1 LASGFTVTYAHHFL
15 INGKRG
21 KALYGLLYTIIL
33 ATIFTA
39 LQGVEYSVSSFTISD
54 GAFGSCFY
62 FGTGLILAP
71 ILKSICMKIKISNYS
86 TVKAQDKRSN
96 PINSTSNLNPN
107 WIIGFC
113 NAFTKG
119 VKHFSTKRSCSNNQ
133 LSLVVWGINLN
144 SSLGNGRIT
153 NQENSMIKLPPYQK
167 SIIIGLI
174 LSDGWLSFPAKRSN
188 YPRLG
193 FKQSLSHSTYVWFVF
208 NILSPYCNTGPK
220 LVSNVKVDKIHYA
233 LGLFTRSLTC
243 FIELHSLFYLK
254 GVKVIPQNIYDLL
267 TPVALAHLIM
277 GDGNALHHGLIICTN
292 SYSIQDVVKLMNV
305 LMIRYGLEC
314 TMTLKKQNQKV
325 EYMIYIRQNS
335 MSLLRSIVKPY
346 LCSSMLYKLDNSKVY
361 PTTKCSVIKEFRQ
374 KRLYSTINTQKEINP
389 YWVTG
394 FADAKSSFSVRIA
407 KDEKRFKSLRI
418 APIFTIELH
427 EKDFDLLKQ
436 INAFFTVGTI
446 IKRVKNGNPSVIYW
460 VQSTKA
466 LKDVIIPHF
475 NKYNLL
481 TQKREDFRMFSL
493 VVDILYNGQHKTE
506 EGLNKILSYKASISK
521 GLSKSLLDM
530 FPDIIPV
537 ARNLILSTKDFN
549 PFWVAGFVDGEGC
562 FYVKTSKTHSG
573 YRVSPYFYIAQHIR
587 DIDLLENLVIYLNC
601 GLVETVKTR
610 PTQSSY
616 VVYKFNDITNK
627 IIPFFEKY
635 SLRGNKLLD
644 FYDFKKVV
652 NIVGEI
658 NKYDEHSATLKE
670 ILKIKRNMN
679 RNR

>member
-1 LASGFTVTYAHHFL
+1 MLNLNRSNFQAHPFHLVSPSPWPLYTSISLLSLTTSAVLSFHGFAYAEYNLMMSLTSLILAMSFWWRDVIAEGTYLGNHTLAVQRGLNLGVGLFIVSEALFFLAIFWTFFHSALSPAVELGAMWPPMGIEAIDPFELPLINTVLLLASGFTVTYAHHFL
-15 INGKRG
+15 INGKRS

-71 ILKSICMKIKISNYS
+71 ILKNIYMKIKISNYS
-86 TVKAQDKRSN
+86 TVKAQDKSSN

-107 WIIGFC
+107 WITGFC
-113 NAFTKG
+113 
-119 VKHFSTKRSCSNNQ
+119 
-133 LSLVVWGINLN
+133 
-144 SSLGNGRIT
+144 
-153 NQENSMIKLPPYQK
+153 
-167 SIIIGLI
+167 
-174 LSDGWLSFPAKRSN
+174 
-188 YPRLG
+188 
-193 FKQSLSHSTYVWFVF
+193 
-208 NILSPYCNTGPK
+208 
-220 LVSNVKVDKIHYA
+220 
-233 LGLFTRSLTC
+233 
-243 FIELHSLFYLK
+243 
-254 GVKVIPQNIYDLL
+254 
-267 TPVALAHLIM
+267 
-277 GDGNALHHGLIICTN
+277 
-292 SYSIQDVVKLMNV
+292 
-305 LMIRYGLEC
+305 
-314 TMTLKKQNQKV
+314 
-325 EYMIYIRQNS
+325 
-335 MSLLRSIVKPY
+335 
-346 LCSSMLYKLDNSKVY
+346 
-361 PTTKCSVIKEFRQ
+361 
-374 KRLYSTINTQKEINP
+374 
-389 YWVTG
+389 
-394 FADAKSSFSVRIA
+394 DAESSFSVRIA
-407 KDEKRFKSLRI
+407 KDEKKFKSLRI

-446 IKRVKNGNPSVIYW
+446 IKRVKNGKPSVIYS
-460 VQSTKA
+460 VQSIKA

-481 TQKREDFRMFSL
+481 TQKREDFRMFSS

-506 EGLNKILSYKASISK
+506 QGLNKILSYKASISK

-530 FPDIIPV
+530 FPDIIPA

-616 VVYKFNDITNK
+616 VVYKLYDITNK

-644 FYDFKKVV
+644 FYDFKKIV

>member
-1 LASGFTVTYAHHFL
+1 MNLFLNIMLNLNRSNFQAHPFHLVSPSPWPLYTSISLLSLTTSAVLSFHGFGYAEYNLIMSLTSLILAMSFWWRDVIAEGTYMGHHTLAVQRGLNLGVGLFIVSEALFFLAIFWTFFHSALSPAVELGAMWPPMGIEAIDPFELPLINTVLLLASGFTVTYAHHFL
-15 INGKRG
+15 INGKRS

-71 ILKSICMKIKISNYS
+71 ILKNIYLKIKISNYS
-86 TVKAQDKRSN
+86 TVKSQDKSSN
-96 PINSTSNLNPN
+96 SINSTSNLNPN
-107 WIIGFC
+107 WITGFC
-113 NAFTKG
+113 
-119 VKHFSTKRSCSNNQ
+119 
-133 LSLVVWGINLN
+133 
-144 SSLGNGRIT
+144 
-153 NQENSMIKLPPYQK
+153 
-167 SIIIGLI
+167 
-174 LSDGWLSFPAKRSN
+174 
-188 YPRLG
+188 
-193 FKQSLSHSTYVWFVF
+193 
-208 NILSPYCNTGPK
+208 
-220 LVSNVKVDKIHYA
+220 
-233 LGLFTRSLTC
+233 
-243 FIELHSLFYLK
+243 
-254 GVKVIPQNIYDLL
+254 
-267 TPVALAHLIM
+267 
-277 GDGNALHHGLIICTN
+277 
-292 SYSIQDVVKLMNV
+292 
-305 LMIRYGLEC
+305 
-314 TMTLKKQNQKV
+314 
-325 EYMIYIRQNS
+325 
-335 MSLLRSIVKPY
+335 
-346 LCSSMLYKLDNSKVY
+346 
-361 PTTKCSVIKEFRQ
+361 
-374 KRLYSTINTQKEINP
+374 
-389 YWVTG
+389 
-394 FADAKSSFSVRIA
+394 DAESSFSVRIA

-427 EKDFDLLKQ
+427 EKDFDLLKK

-446 IKRVKNGNPSVIYW
+446 IKRVKNGNPSVIYS
-460 VQSTKA
+460 VQSIKA

-481 TQKREDFRMFSL
+481 TQKREDFRMFSS

-506 EGLNKILSYKASISK
+506 KGLNKILSYKASISK

-530 FPDIIPV
+530 FPDIIPA

-610 PTQSSY
+610 PRQSSY
-616 VVYKFNDITNK
+616 VVYKLYDITNK

-644 FYDFKKVV
+644 FYYFKKVV

-679 RNR
+679 RYR